1 MSWSALSDNGLAS
14 GTMSGVIS
22 GLFVAFTLGL
32 LERTSKPR
40 LELHQINEDTALLR
54 NNGFKA
60 VALGDTFALEKGNGL
75 LYPKDGFRGRLSEMR
90 CAGRDEIV
98 VGCTLQLGESVSL
111 TYKPLWWNNSTFNRR
126 WRSIQNQANQ
136 ADVMTV
142 HARTFRPWWTASGV
156 RERFKK
162 SSLLEGS
169 KPVRLWGW
177 RLVHLP
183 LKPF

>member
-60 VALGDTFALEKGNGL
+60 VALGDTFALEKGT
-75 LYPKDGFRGRLSEMR
+75 DF
-90 CAGRDEIV
+90 
-98 VGCTLQLGESVSL
+98 
-111 TYKPLWWNNSTFNRR
+111 ST
-126 WRSIQNQANQ
+126 Q
-136 ADVMTV
+136 
-142 HARTFRPWWTASGV
+142 RTGSGV
-156 RERFKK
+156 
-162 SSLLEGS
+162 
-169 KPVRLWGW
+169 V
-177 RLVHLP
+177 
-183 LKPF
+183 

>member
-1 MSWSALSDNGLAS
+1 MDWSALSDNGLAS
-14 GTMSGVIS
+14 GTVSGVIS
-22 GLFVAFTLGL
+22 GLFVAFALGL

-60 VALGDTFALEKGNGL
+60 VAFGDTFALEKGNGL

-90 CAGRDEIV
+90 CAGREEIV
-98 VGCTLQLGESVSL
+98 VGCAMQLGESVSL
-111 TYKPLWWNNSTFNRR
+111 TYKTLWWNNSTFNRR
-126 WRSIQNQANQ
+126 WRRIQNQANQ

-142 HARTFRPWWTASGV
+142 HGRTFRPWWTASGV

-162 SSLLEGS
+162 FSSSEGV
-169 KPVRLWGW
+169 KPIRLWGW
-177 RLVHLP
+177 RLTHLP
-183 LKPF
+183 LKPL